1 MSLVGNRG
9 DIGLATKTQLV
20 SDKVHDVELNKK
32 IGFVSQYQDVY
43 IKKRLFRLAAESPE
57 NTEII
62 CDYITAEQTEI
73 NIKESTKEGK
83 IKCLVWLSSFHN
95 HKSYRSMIKQDI
107 LNYLNGLRKPESI
120 DPTHRWIGSY
130 NIRQMIFLKFFRW
143 LYNSDES
150 DVRKRVTP
158 PCMQGIKVLTRK
170 EKSPYK
176 PSDLW
181 TEEEHILFLKYCPSK
196 RDKAFHAMANDTS
209 ARPHELLNLKIK
221 DIAFKKANNGAQ
233 YAEISVCGKTKS
245 RTLLLPNQ

>member
-95 HKSYRSMIKQDI
+95 HKSYRYMIKQDI

-120 DPTHRWIGSY
+120 DPTHSWIGSY

-158 PCMQGIKVLTRK
+158 PCDIPTKWHILNRTIHKQGIPPRIQEESRRGTLKVG
-170 EKSPYK
+170 
-176 PSDLW
+176 LW
-181 TEEEHILFLKYCPSK
+181 AI
-196 RDKAFHAMANDTS
+196 
-209 ARPHELLNLKIK
+209 
-221 DIAFKKANNGAQ
+221 
-233 YAEISVCGKTKS
+233 
-245 RTLLLPNQ
+245 LLLD